1 MTSSSS
7 SQKEKNPI
15 LRSQTPTKTPNP
27 TIIAPHQTGTPTL
40 PPPAVGASVAPPLAD
55 ADADAVSTPVVP
67 VPPVGEA
74 VLCSDVDQTGMTA
87 VDFGVTRVRVWKPVM
102 VASEVVV
109 EERVTVVVPKSL
121 K

>member
-1 MTSSSS
+1 M
-7 SQKEKNPI
+7 NPI
-15 LRSQTPTKTPNP
+15 LRSQIPTKTPNP
-27 TIIAPHQTGTPTL
+27 TIITPHQTGTPTL
-40 PPPAVGASVAPPLAD
+40 PPLAVGASVAPPLAD

-109 EERVTVVVPKSL
+109 EERVMVVVPKSL